1 MAELSPWGSFFATT
15 GAEDGAGARSGE
27 EVCNYLEQK
36 TNSLRTFCSY
46 HLIAFKNISKYFHLT
61 VDDLGDSDCVPR
73 GPPRGASVEVAQ
85 VHADPAVR
93 LHL

>member
-1 MAELSPWGSFFATT
+1 MGLVLVLEKRFAIILNKNKQLK
-15 GAEDGAGARSGE
+15 DI
-27 EVCNYLEQK
+27 L
-36 TNSLRTFCSY
+36 L
-46 HLIAFKNISKYFHLT
+46 LPLMAFKNISKYFHLT

-73 GPPRGASVEVAQ
+73 SPPRSASVEVAQ

>member
-1 MAELSPWGSFFATT
+1 M
-15 GAEDGAGARSGE
+15 
-27 EVCNYLEQK
+27 
-36 TNSLRTFCSY
+36 
-46 HLIAFKNISKYFHLT
+46 AFKNISKYFHLT

>member
-1 MAELSPWGSFFATT
+1 M
-15 GAEDGAGARSGE
+15 
-27 EVCNYLEQK
+27 
-36 TNSLRTFCSY
+36 
-46 HLIAFKNISKYFHLT
+46 AFKNISKYFHLT
-61 VDDLGDSDCVPR
+61 VDDLSDSDGVPR